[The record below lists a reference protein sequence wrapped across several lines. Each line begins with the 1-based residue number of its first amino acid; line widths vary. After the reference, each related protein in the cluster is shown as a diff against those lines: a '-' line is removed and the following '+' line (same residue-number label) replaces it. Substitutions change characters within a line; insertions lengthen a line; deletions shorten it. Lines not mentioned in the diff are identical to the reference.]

1 MPGTP
6 MHVIQ
11 RGNNR
16 MATFRSPSDYLRY
29 RDILRAASQRFRCA
43 IHAYV
48 LMPNHVHLLLTPEDD
63 EGPSRMMQLIG
74 RRYVPY
80 VNSRVPRTG
89 TLWEGRYRS
98 SIVNSDRY
106 FFTCSRYIEL
116 NPVRAGMTDDPGRF
130 LWSSYLHNARGVADP
145 LIAPH
150 DLYQRL
156 AIDAA
161 GQQAAYR
168 ALFDDVLNPETLD
181 AIRHAARTGDLL
193 GDSDFRRKVEVSL
206 QRSIPRRHHGGDRRS
221 DAFQAFKM
229 TVAVPPF

>member
-1 MPGTP
+1 
-6 MHVIQ
+6 
-11 RGNNR
+11 
-16 MATFRSPSDYLRY
+16 
-29 RDILRAASQRFRCA
+29 
-43 IHAYV
+43 
-48 LMPNHVHLLLTPEDD
+48 MPNHVHLLLTPEED

-74 RRYVPY
+74 RHYVPY

-116 NPVRAGMTDDPGRF
+116 NPVRAGMTDDPGHC
-130 LWSSYLHNARGVADP
+130 LWSSYLHNARGVPDP

-168 ALFDDVLNPETLD
+168 ALFDDVLKPEMLD
-181 AIRHAARTGDLL
+181 AIRQAARRGDLL
-193 GDSDFRRKVEVSL
+193 GDSDFRQKVEVSL
-206 QRSIPRRHHGGDRRS
+206 HRPLPERHHGGDRRS
-221 DAFQAFKM
+221 DAFQASRRRAA
-229 TVAVPPF
+229 TPPFELSRALTP